1 VVRIQPFF
9 PFSLVGSLE
18 PFQSYRLASAS
29 RRITAPEF
37 LPGLGVNKAS
47 NPAFLPTQQIRK
59 TIPFAHLSTNKKQ
72 LCSKDDYVL
81 CFRPF
86 LG

>member
-37 LPGLGVNKAS
+37 LPGLDVSKVS
-47 NPAFLPTQQIRK
+47 NRAFWQARRIRK
-59 TIPFAHLSTNKKQ
+59 TIPFVRLSKSKKQ
-72 LCSKDDYVL
+72 
-81 CFRPF
+81 
-86 LG
+86 